1 MPCPC
6 GNRHPSDLRTG
17 QAGTSEL
24 DATALQRRIG
34 ARTGGIDVG
43 TKLEQPVGD
52 SGAVG
57 APDGV
62 VHKLVVRGKAV
73 RDRLPDMLELVH
85 SMLTDANLDAQP
97 KAVELLKESK
107 SRLEAAFLS
116 SGNSFA
122 GMRLSS
128 RNTAVGYAT
137 ELTSGVSYYEAIK
150 EMLTTAQDD
159 WPSLLARLERLR
171 GTINARD
178 GLMINLTSD
187 PDAIDG
193 AKPQLDAFVGRM
205 PAAPAADAHGE
216 DAPETSPRGG
226 VRPLFHSRSVDALR
240 NEPSLPPLPPVPPHT
255 PPLPPPPLLPPPSP
269 PPPLLPPSPPAPPA
283 PPQTPQPLLCIG
295 QARTHPS
302 GRGCRWRRA
311 RTRPTPSSRR

>member
-1 MPCPC
+1 
-6 GNRHPSDLRTG
+6 
-17 QAGTSEL
+17 
-24 DATALQRRIG
+24 
-34 ARTGGIDVG
+34 
-43 TKLEQPVGD
+43 
-52 SGAVG
+52 
-57 APDGV
+57 
-62 VHKLVVRGKAV
+62 
-73 RDRLPDMLELVH
+73 
-85 SMLTDANLDAQP
+85 
-97 KAVELLKESK
+97 
-107 SRLEAAFLS
+107 
-116 SGNSFA
+116 
-122 GMRLSS
+122 MRLSS

-216 DAPETSPRGG
+216 DAPEG
-226 VRPLFHSRSVDALR
+226 VRPTFIREVFTRCGMD
-240 NEPSLPPLPPVPPHT
+240 
-255 PPLPPPPLLPPPSP
+255 
-269 PPPLLPPSPPAPPA
+269 
-283 PPQTPQPLLCIG
+283 G
-295 QARTHPS
+295 QARTPPS